1 MTALRLAFVLDATT
15 KIEGKKLK
23 GEIWERTVL
32 RHVLAKVCM
41 NVYLSK
47 YFWDISFLCTLNNS
61 SLILNPTWFRLK
73 ENSIFR
79 PANCEPQKSWDFFF
93 CLCHLLT
100 LKPKRIWKCY
110 FFYYF
115 RSNTYLKRFFIKI
128 NKHPKIWN
136 TIPQFLYE
144 IFKIWKT
151 CNSF

>member
-79 PANCEPQKSWDFFF
+79 PANCEPQKSWDFFLSVSF
-93 CLCHLLT
+93 TDFETKANLEML
-100 LKPKRIWKCY
+100 